1 MESSER
7 EQTSRIA
14 GERETLTG
22 FLQFQ
27 RDTLAWKC
35 SGLSD
40 TQLRLQAVSPSKLS
54 LLGLVR
60 HMTDVERGWFARTLG
75 GVEAPALYWGAE
87 RSEDVDF
94 DVEDA
99 DVDEAFRLW
108 HEECA
113 RSREIVGG
121 CESLDTVSERRPG
134 EDGYSAR
141 WILTHMIE
149 EYARHN
155 GHADLLRERID
166 GRTGE

>member
-1 MESSER
+1 MESIER
-7 EQTSRIA
+7 AETPRIA
-14 GERETLTG
+14 GERETLSS

-35 SGLSD
+35 SGLSAD
-40 TQLRLQAVSPSKLS
+40 QLRQQGVPPSKLS

-75 GVEAPALYWGAE
+75 GVDAPAFYWGAE

-94 DVEDA
+94 DVDDA

-108 HEECA
+108 REECA
-113 RSREIVGG
+113 RSREIVDS
-121 CESLDTVSERRPG
+121 CASLDKVGDHQSDG
-134 EDGYSAR
+134 DGYSVR
-141 WILTHMIE
+141 WVLTHMIE

-155 GHADLLRERID
+155 GHADLLRERLD